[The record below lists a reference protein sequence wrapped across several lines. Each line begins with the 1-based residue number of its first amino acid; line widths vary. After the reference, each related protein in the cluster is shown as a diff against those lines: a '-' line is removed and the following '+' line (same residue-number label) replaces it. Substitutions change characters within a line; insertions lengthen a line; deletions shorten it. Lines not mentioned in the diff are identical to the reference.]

1 MSATLEFEHVSKWF
15 RDTVAVGDV
24 SFAIG
29 PGITGLLGH
38 NGAGKSTA
46 IRLAAGLA
54 SPDEGSVR
62 ILGRDPR
69 RHAEARAALGLVP
82 DGDALW
88 SGLSAQAF
96 VAALARLRGVD
107 DPAAAAARALAAV
120 DLTGVAD
127 RRVAGFSQGM
137 RQRVKIAQALVHDPS
152 LLILDEPLNGLD
164 PAQREATI
172 ALLRQRA
179 ATGTAVLFSS
189 HILDEVERIADRVLV
204 LVNGRLVAKGATP
217 ALRALL
223 EERPRRIRIRTD
235 GEPHALAAALAADP
249 ACVRIAI
256 DDRLLEVETT
266 DAHGLAVLLPTA
278 ARASATRLVEITPSD
293 EDLESVYGYLTERSR
308 GVRR

>member
-1 MSATLEFEHVSKWF
+1 MSTPLVFEHVSKWF

-24 SFAIG
+24 SFELG

-46 IRLAAGLA
+46 IRLATGLA
-54 SPDEGSVR
+54 APDEGTVR

-69 RHAEARAALGLVP
+69 RDASARSALGLVP
-82 DGDALW
+82 DGDGLW
-88 SGLSAQAF
+88 PGLSATGL
-96 VAALARLRGVD
+96 VTALARLRRVA

-120 DLTGVAD
+120 DLGDVAD
-127 RRVAGFSQGM
+127 RQVAGFSQGM
-137 RQRVKIAQALVHDPS
+137 RQRVKIAQALVHDPRV
-152 LLILDEPLNGLD
+152 LILDEPLNGLD

-172 ALLRQRA
+172 ALLRRLA
-179 ATGTAVLFSS
+179 ADGTAILFSS

-204 LVNGRLVAKGATP
+204 LVNGRLVAEGPPP

-223 EERPRRIRIRTD
+223 DERPRRIRIRTD
-235 GEPHALAAALAADP
+235 GDPHPLAAALAADP
-249 ACVRIAI
+249 GCVRIAI
-256 DDRLLEVETT
+256 DERRLEVETT
-266 DAHGLAVLLPTA
+266 DAGALAMVLPTA
-278 ARASATRLVEITPSD
+278 ARASGTRLVEVVPSD